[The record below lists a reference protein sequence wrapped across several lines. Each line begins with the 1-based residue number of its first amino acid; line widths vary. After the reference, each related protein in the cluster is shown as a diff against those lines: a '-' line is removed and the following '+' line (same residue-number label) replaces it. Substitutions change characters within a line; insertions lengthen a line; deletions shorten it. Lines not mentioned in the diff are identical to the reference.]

1 MYYENFERLCERT
14 GTRPAQVSRATG
26 ISTATLSSWKKGLY
40 TPKDDK
46 LRKIADYFGVT
57 VEYLRG
63 EPSAQ
68 LDEAIK
74 ISDLNS
80 FKHYLKDLGWD
91 VSQDGD
97 FYYLDSGQ
105 VAVSI
110 PSEKYEEFERKI
122 RNECIGEILG
132 FIADKINEERSYLA
146 AAHPTTNPDAGDSD
160 FVENDQEDMNK
171 EWD

>member
-1 MYYENFERLCERT
+1 MYAIFERLMNERDVK
-14 GTRPAQVSRATG
+14 AADVSRATG
-26 ISTATLSSWKKGLY
+26 ISSGTLTDWKKGRY

-46 LRKIADYFGVT
+46 LRKIADYFGVP

-63 EPSAQ
+63 EPSVQ

-80 FKHYLKDLGWD
+80 FKNYLKDLGWD
-91 VSQDGD
+91 VSKDGD
-97 FYYLDSGQ
+97 SYCLDSGQ

-110 PSEKYEEFERKI
+110 SSDRYEEFERKI
-122 RNECIGEILG
+122 RNECVGEILG
-132 FIADKINEERSYLA
+132 FITEKLNEERSYLA
-146 AAHPTTNPDAGDSD
+146 AAHPTANPDAGDSD